1 MLDCLA
7 NIENADLLKKI
18 VWPIAPRQEPVGG
31 GVYRKKTV
39 RKSDRLFVK
48 VNAVAFRGSEQRKMT
63 GRAGWATIICRR
75 DLRRPQAFAFQSRQ
89 RFCRAARFSV
99 SPEGLGGRGQDGR
112 MERCTPGSQSFCPRK
127 VAIPIDFR
135 VAK

>member
-18 VWPIAPRQEPVGG
+18 VWPIARRQEPVGG

-39 RKSDRLFVK
+39 RKSDRLFGK

-63 GRAGWATIICRR
+63 GRAGWATSICRG
-75 DLRRPQAFAFQSRQ
+75 DLRRPQAHHFTLRFFAAPPVLVYRPKGS
-89 RFCRAARFSV
+89 AG
-99 SPEGLGGRGQDGR
+99 EGK
-112 MERCTPGSQSFCPRK
+112 T
-127 VAIPIDFR
+127 
-135 VAK
+135 

>member
-31 GVYRKKTV
+31 GVYRKKIV
-39 RKSDRLFVK
+39 RKSDRLFGK

-63 GRAGWATIICRR
+63 GRAGWATSICRG
-75 DLRRPQAFAFQSRQ
+75 DLRRPQAHHFTLRFFAAPPVLVYRPKGS
-89 RFCRAARFSV
+89 AG
-99 SPEGLGGRGQDGR
+99 EGKTEGMTVFRLSDNGR
-112 MERCTPGSQSFCPRK
+112 
-127 VAIPIDFR
+127 
-135 VAK
+135 